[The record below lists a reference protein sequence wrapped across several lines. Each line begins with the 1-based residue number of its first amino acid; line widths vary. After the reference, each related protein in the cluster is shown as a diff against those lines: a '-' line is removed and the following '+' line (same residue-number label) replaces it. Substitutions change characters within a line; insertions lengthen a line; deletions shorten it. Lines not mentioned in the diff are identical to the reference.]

1 MIKIVFMNKLILI
14 PILLGIAVVV
24 SLLLISESPSQ
35 PQSKSIYEMGFT
47 FNDVDKIKKSLST
60 QKIFMSSPIEITD
73 YTIDQYCPSFADI
86 QNTINHC
93 ATTVITDINGNSLGN
108 INMGGTTDGPIMALA
123 IIDSSPFLDSKQD
136 TVNYVFQ
143 TMIETLVCDCWEEK
157 QPGGFESVSAWLN
170 VAKDK
175 YAESSKKTLKSKI
188 DGLDNK
194 KLILEITSKDKSYL
208 WTLIV
213 LK

>member
-1 MIKIVFMNKLILI
+1 MNKLILI
-14 PILLGIAVVV
+14 SIILGIIVVISA
-24 SLLLISESPSQ
+24 SLLLISENPSE
-35 PQSKSIYEMGFT
+35 PQSKLIYEVGFT

-73 YTIDQYCPSFADI
+73 YTIGQYCPSFADI
-86 QNTINHC
+86 QNPINHC

-143 TMIETLVCDCWEEK
+143 TMIEILVCDCWEEK
-157 QPGGFESVSAWLN
+157 QPGGFESVSAWLD
-170 VAKDK
+170 AAAEK
-175 YAESSKKTLKSKI
+175 YAKSPQSILTSKI
-188 DGLDNK
+188 EGLENMN
-194 KLILEITSKDKSYL
+194 LILEIKSTNENYL

>member
-1 MIKIVFMNKLILI
+1 MNKLILI
-14 PILLGIAVVV
+14 PILLGIVVV
-24 SLLLISESPSQ
+24 ISASLLLISENPSES
-35 PQSKSIYEMGFT
+35 QSKPIYEVGFT

-73 YTIDQYCPSFADI
+73 HTIGQYCPSFTDI

-123 IIDSSPFLDSKQD
+123 IIDSSPSLDSKQD

-143 TMIETLVCDCWEEK
+143 TMIETLVCDCWGEK
-157 QPGGFESVSAWLN
+157 QPGGFETVSAWLD
-170 VAKDK
+170 AAAEK
-175 YAESSKKTLKSKI
+175 YAESPQSILTSKI
-188 DGLDNK
+188 EGLENMN
-194 KLILEITSKDKSYL
+194 LILEIKSKNENYL

>member
-1 MIKIVFMNKLILI
+1 MNKLIFV
-14 PILLGIAVVV
+14 PIILGIVVV
-24 SLLLISESPSQ
+24 ISLLLISENPSKT
-35 PQSKSIYEMGFT
+35 QSIPIYEMGFT

-73 YTIDQYCPSFADI
+73 HTIGKYCPSFADI
-86 QNTINHC
+86 QNLLNHC

-108 INMGGTTDGPIMALA
+108 INMGGTIDGPIMALA

-157 QPGGFESVSAWLN
+157 QPGGFESVSAWLD
-170 VAKDK
+170 AAAEK
-175 YAESSKKTLKSKI
+175 YAESPQSTLTSKI
-188 DGLDNK
+188 EGLENMN
-194 KLILEITSKDKSYL
+194 LILKIKSTNENYL

>member
-1 MIKIVFMNKLILI
+1 MNKLIFV
-14 PILLGIAVVV
+14 PIILGIVVAV
-24 SLLLISESPSQ
+24 SLLLIYENPSET
-35 PQSKSIYEMGFT
+35 QSIPIYEMGFT

-73 YTIDQYCPSFADI
+73 HTIGKYCPSFADI
-86 QNTINHC
+86 QNLLNHC

-108 INMGGTTDGPIMALA
+108 INMGGTIDGPIMALA

-143 TMIETLVCDCWEEK
+143 TMIEILVCDCWEEK
-157 QPGGFESVSAWLN
+157 QPGGFESVSAWLD
-170 VAKDK
+170 AAAEK
-175 YAESSKKTLKSKI
+175 YAESPQSTLTSKI
-188 DGLDNK
+188 EGLENMN
-194 KLILEITSKDKSYL
+194 LILKIKSTNENYL

>member
-1 MIKIVFMNKLILI
+1 MNKLILI
-14 PILLGIAVVV
+14 PILLGIVVV
-24 SLLLISESPSQ
+24 ISISTFAISENPSQ

-73 YTIDQYCPSFADI
+73 YTIGQYCPSFADV

-93 ATTVITDINGNSLGN
+93 ATTVITDINGKSLGN

-143 TMIETLVCDCWEEK
+143 TMIETLVCDCWEDW
-157 QPGGFESVSAWLN
+157 QPGGFESVSTWLN
-170 VAKDK
+170 VAAEK
-175 YAESSKKTLKSKI
+175 YAESPQSTLTSKI
-188 DGLDNK
+188 EGLENMN
-194 KLILEITSKDKSYL
+194 LILKIKSTNENYL
-208 WTLIV
+208 WTLII

>member
-1 MIKIVFMNKLILI
+1 MNKLILI
-14 PILLGIAVVV
+14 SILLGVVV
-24 SLLLISESPSQ
+24 IVAASLLSISENSSQ
-35 PQSKSIYEMGFT
+35 PQSKPIYEGGFT

-73 YTIDQYCPSFADI
+73 YTIGQYCPSFADI
-86 QNTINHC
+86 QNPLNHC

-157 QPGGFESVSAWLN
+157 QPGGFESVNAWLD
-170 VAKDK
+170 AAAEK
-175 YAESSKKTLKSKI
+175 YAESPQSTLTSKI
-188 DGLDNK
+188 TGLENMN
-194 KLILEITSKDKSYL
+194 LILKIKSTNENYL

>member
-1 MIKIVFMNKLILI
+1 MNKLILI
-14 PILLGIAVVV
+14 SVIVGIAVIIFT
-24 SLLLISESPSQ
+24 SLLLISENSSV
-35 PQSKSIYEMGFT
+35 SKSKPIYEMGFT

-60 QKIFMSSPIEITD
+60 QKIFMSSPVEITD
-73 YTIDQYCPSFADI
+73 YTIGQYCPSFADI
-86 QNTINHC
+86 QNLLNHC

-157 QPGGFESVSAWLN
+157 QPGGFESVSAWLD
-170 VAKDK
+170 AA
-175 YAESSKKTLKSKI
+175 AEKI
-188 DGLDNK
+188 C
-194 KLILEITSKDKSYL
+194 
-208 WTLIV
+208 
-213 LK
+213 

>member
-1 MIKIVFMNKLILI
+1 MNKLILI
-14 PILLGIAVVV
+14 FVIVGIAVIISA
-24 SLLLISESPSQ
+24 SLLLISENPSV
-35 PQSKSIYEMGFT
+35 PQSKPIYEMGFT

-73 YTIDQYCPSFADI
+73 YTIGQYCPSFADI
-86 QNTINHC
+86 ENLLNHC

-108 INMGGTTDGPIMALA
+108 INMGGTTDDPIMALA
-123 IIDSSPFLDSKQD
+123 MIDSSPFLDSKQD

-143 TMIETLVCDCWEEK
+143 TMIEILVCNCWEEK
-157 QPGGFESVSAWLN
+157 QPGGFESVSAWLD
-170 VAKDK
+170 VAAEK
-175 YAESSKKTLKSKI
+175 YAESPQSTLTSKI
-188 DGLDNK
+188 EGLENMN
-194 KLILEITSKDKSYL
+194 LILKIKSTNENYL

>member
-1 MIKIVFMNKLILI
+1 MNKLILI
-14 PILLGIAVVV
+14 FVIVGIAVIISA
-24 SLLLISESPSQ
+24 SLLLISENPSV
-35 PQSKSIYEMGFT
+35 PQSKPIYEVGFT

-73 YTIDQYCPSFADI
+73 HTIGKYCPSFADI
-86 QNTINHC
+86 QNPINHC

-157 QPGGFESVSAWLN
+157 QPGGFESVSAWLD
-170 VAKDK
+170 VAAEK
-175 YAESSKKTLKSKI
+175 YAESPQSTLTSKI
-188 DGLDNK
+188 EGLENMK
-194 KLILEITSKDKSYL
+194 VILKIKSTNENYL

>member
-1 MIKIVFMNKLILI
+1 MNKLILFS
-14 PILLGIAVVV
+14 ILLGIAVVV
-24 SLLLISESPSQ
+24 SVLSLSNYSETPSQ
-35 PQSKSIYEMGFT
+35 PQSKSIYEVGFT

-73 YTIDQYCPSFADI
+73 YTIGQYCPYFTDI
-86 QNTINHC
+86 QNPIDHC

-136 TVNYVFQ
+136 VVNYVFQ

-157 QPGGFESVSAWLN
+157 QAGGFESVRAWLDT
-170 VAKDK
+170 AAEK
-175 YAESSKKTLKSKI
+175 YTESTQSTLTSKI
-188 DGLDNK
+188 KGLENMN
-194 KLILEITSKDKSYL
+194 LILKITSTDEDYL
-208 WTLIV
+208 WTLII

>member
-1 MIKIVFMNKLILI
+1 MDKFILI
-14 PILLGIAVVV
+14 SVIVGIAVILST
-24 SLLLISESPSQ
+24 SLLLISENPPV
-35 PQSKSIYEMGFT
+35 PQSKPIYETGFT

-73 YTIDQYCPSFADI
+73 HTIGQYCPSFADI

-143 TMIETLVCDCWEEK
+143 TMIEILVCDCWEEK
-157 QPGGFESVSAWLN
+157 QPGGFESVSEWLD
-170 VAKDK
+170 AAAEK
-175 YAESSKKTLKSKI
+175 YAESPQSTLTSKI
-188 DGLDNK
+188 KGLENMN
-194 KLILEITSKDKSYL
+194 LILKIKSTNENYL